1 MIIGIDQI
9 LVEDKDLYKKW
20 GSKYLAGNM
29 WGITTFILGL
39 TATYVSI
46 QKWRPVKS
54 LGLFD
59 FYRNNNLFHWF
70 IKLRVDSVPI
80 SWWWNNQKPTIS
92 VWKILRI
99 QMILYRK
106 NETQIVIMSIDRD
119 QWYKNVL
126 MSWRIRR
133 KNQAELF
140 RFKMLH
146 SVENLSHK

>member
-54 LGLFD
+54 LGLFH
-59 FYRNNNLFHWF
+59 FYQKGYLTG
-70 IKLRVDSVPI
+70 SI
-80 SWWWNNQKPTIS
+80 S
-92 VWKILRI
+92 
-99 QMILYRK
+99 
-106 NETQIVIMSIDRD
+106 
-119 QWYKNVL
+119 
-126 MSWRIRR
+126 
-133 KNQAELF
+133 
-140 RFKMLH
+140 
-146 SVENLSHK
+146 